1 MTTLGK
7 SLLTVGAVGA
17 AAIVGF
23 AATTIAQQ
31 SLTIGGNRANFGKHS
46 LAAGFTPDPKRVNI
60 VSGGNLNTSSMG
72 LGSGCTG
79 YATARPDA
87 IVNWTG
93 GGNLLRFF
101 VRSSGDTTLLINDAN
116 GNWHCN
122 DDTDGTNP
130 MVSISNPPNGQYDVW
145 VGSYEAGANL
155 QSRLFITEMA
165 NQRPGSN

>member
-1 MTTLGK
+1 MSSTGK
-7 SLLTVGAVGA
+7 YISMVAVTAVA
-17 AAIVGF
+17 AVIGF
-23 AATTIAQQ
+23 AGTTIAQQ
-31 SLTIGGNRANFGKHS
+31 SLSIGGDRANFGKHS

-60 VSGGNLNTSSMG
+60 VSGGNLNTSTMG
-72 LGSGCTG
+72 LGAGCTG
-79 YATARPDA
+79 FATARPDA

-93 GGNLLRFF
+93 GGNMLRFF
-101 VRSSGDTTLLINDAN
+101 VRSSGDTTLLINDAA

-122 DDTDGTNP
+122 DDADGTNP

-155 QSRLFITEMA
+155 QSQLFITELA